1 MMKTRYTILVEAD
14 FGSNNFTA
22 YVPELRLSAVGDTE
36 EEALDLAKD
45 LIEMEQERKPVKSRF
60 ISKVFFVE
68 VNEKTDSENNEKLQK
83 AV

>member
-1 MMKTRYTILVEAD
+1 MNTQFTILVEAD

-45 LIEMEQERKPVKSRF
+45 LIQMELERNPAKSRF
-60 ISKVFFVE
+60 ISKVYFVDVE
-68 VNEKTDSENNEKLQK
+68 VQADSENNEKLQT

>member
-1 MMKTRYTILVEAD
+1 MKTQFTILVEAD

-45 LIEMEQERKPVKSRF
+45 LIQMELERTPAKSRF
-60 ISKVFFVE
+60 ISKVFFVDAE
-68 VNEKTDSENNEKLQK
+68 VQADSENNEKLQT